1 MNVTVHTFF
10 THAHIENVPVIAIF
24 VWDII
29 ICMKTFCS
37 VDAEVWTKEMGWR
50 WRALTKQYK
59 GEMWF
64 SESLAWPGLT
74 HFPTHHPEGF
84 PDTAAH
90 GTNTFTPLAWMLR
103 LPFPSSAWIW
113 RGRVHKN
120 PPPVPRDTDKWPDVV
135 ITILNFR
142 VPLNARNYLTV
153 SGTVSFFRRA
163 LLHRV
168 SQSVRLLP
176 G

>member
-1 MNVTVHTFF
+1 MPIVLYK
-10 THAHIENVPVIAIF
+10 
-24 VWDII
+24 
-29 ICMKTFCS
+29 ICKKTFCS
-37 VDAEVWTKEMGWR
+37 VDAEEWWTKEMGWR

-90 GTNTFTPLAWMLR
+90 GTNTVTPLASMLR
-103 LPFPSSAWIW
+103 FPFAWSIWIW

-120 PPPVPRDTDKWPDVV
+120 PPPVSQGTDKWQDVV

-142 VPLNARNYLTV
+142 VPLNACNSLTV
-153 SGTVSFFRRA
+153 SGTASSLRRA
-163 LLHRV
+163 LLHSV
-168 SQSVRLLP
+168 S
-176 G
+176 